1 MEKEYM
7 ISFSSFYK
15 AAYAQDVLAEAG
27 IRGTLRKLPT
37 ELMRS
42 CSTGLYLRNSAIGEV
57 KDALAQR
64 QISTSGIYEIVRE
77 ERGKRKYL
85 KIK

>member
-27 IRGTLRKLPT
+27 IRSSLRKLPT
-37 ELMRS
+37 ELMHS
-42 CSTGLYLRNSAIGEV
+42 CSTGLYLKTHLMDEV
-57 KDALAQR
+57 RKALEER
-64 QISTSGIYEIVRE
+64 QIATWGIYEITKE
-77 ERGKRKYL
+77 EKGRRKYL
-85 KIK
+85 RVR